1 MSVSLT
7 PNEQGQLTQTIEM
20 FEVITESQ
28 PLDYQSLEILKE
40 AYLKL
45 DRQTEAVRTSKRIAE
60 AYLALGQLSSAILE
74 YESIL
79 QRFPDDPDVQQSLT
93 EIERKASNVAPPKP
107 SFEAPPKP
115 VTGLGGVAR
124 KADKT
129 PGSASAE
136 LEDGR
141 EAMQKLYVDGKLI
154 SAADF
159 NQCWPN
165 VQRSDAPKQPNEAF
179 IQILAERQFVP
190 LETSLK
196 LLVEKARCCY
206 LPIERYD
213 VDVDLARSFPRDLC
227 QRWCVLP
234 FDRMSKSILIAT
246 ANPFNKEVCRQLEE
260 FTRSR
265 VVWFISSPVEIAKML
280 RKVFR

>member
-7 PNEQGQLTQTIEM
+7 PNEQAQLTQTIEM

-45 DRQTEAVRTSKRIAE
+45 DRQTEAVSTSKRIAE

-79 QRFPDDPDVQQSLT
+79 QRFPDDPDVQQSLA

-107 SFEAPPKP
+107 TFDPAQKAAAPSGPS
-115 VTGLGGVAR
+115 AR
-124 KADKT
+124 TTDKSST
-129 PGSASAE
+129 TE
-136 LEDGR
+136 EVEDGR
-141 EAMQKLYVDGKLI
+141 EPMQNLYVEGKLI

-159 NQCWPN
+159 NQCWPVVN
-165 VQRSDAPKQPNEAF
+165 RTDSPKQPNEAF
-179 IQILAERQFVP
+179 IQILSERQFVP

-196 LLVEKARCCY
+196 LLVEKSRCSY

-213 VDVDLARSFPRDLC
+213 VDVDLARSFPRDVC

-234 FDRMSKSILIAT
+234 FDRMSKSILIST

-265 VVWFISSPVEIAKML
+265 LLWYISSPVEISKML